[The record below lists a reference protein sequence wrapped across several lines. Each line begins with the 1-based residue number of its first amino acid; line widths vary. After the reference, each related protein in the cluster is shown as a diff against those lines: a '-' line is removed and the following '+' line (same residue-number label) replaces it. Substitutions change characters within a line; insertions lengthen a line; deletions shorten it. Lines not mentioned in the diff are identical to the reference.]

1 MSMSEFERALEK
13 NIKRRVARARREGLV
28 GIGLRCLRAVTPPP
42 SALLD
47 GAPRGTNA
55 PYYYAEMFARV
66 ARATCPAFLID

>member
-1 MSMSEFERALEK
+1 MSMSKFERALEK
-13 NIKRRVARARREGLV
+13 NIKRFVSRAGRDSLV
-28 GIGLRCLRAVTPPP
+28 GMSVANLRQVVPTP
-42 SALLD
+42 SAELD